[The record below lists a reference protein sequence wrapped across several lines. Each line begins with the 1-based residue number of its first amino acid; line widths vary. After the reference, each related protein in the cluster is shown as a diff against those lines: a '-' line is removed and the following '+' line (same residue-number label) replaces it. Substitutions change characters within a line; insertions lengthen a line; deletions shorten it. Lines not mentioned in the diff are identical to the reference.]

1 WITMGPEG
9 VPGVVLSGHSDVVPV
24 AGQDWS
30 RDPFVLHEQDARLY
44 GRGTAD
50 MKAFLASALA
60 MVLRLDPARLRT
72 PVHLAISFD
81 EEIGCVGVRSLL

>member
-1 WITMGPEG
+1 
-9 VPGVVLSGHSDVVPV
+9 
-24 AGQDWS
+24 
-30 RDPFVLHEQDARLY
+30 
-44 GRGTAD
+44 

-81 EEIGCVGVRSLL
+81 EEIGCVGVRSLLAMLGARVPKPLLVWIGEPTGLALATGHKGKAAY